1 MTVIDDSV
9 ADDWTCWWHKEVVMS
24 RYWTHTLSYADLYL
38 QGGQK
43 LFLKFLTTMY

>member
-1 MTVIDDSV
+1 
-9 ADDWTCWWHKEVVMS
+9 MS

-43 LFLKFLTTMY
+43 LFLKFLTTMYDDIQKMFHLSKFSVL